1 VGVSGTY
8 YAENKYTCL
17 QTKALGPS
25 SANLTD
31 PSQLLNRLPAAV
43 PVSGFTV
50 KSTCNHSAVRVYG
63 LSSPLQI
70 RLPFKQETRQGSI
83 QCTKGRRRTVNV
95 TCPASPLQA
104 ASANTTITLSC
115 DGISKGQK
123 HYTCPPIPPACVFWN
138 ETGLSWDTQGCTLA
152 SVGTDHVICNCNR
165 ECKSSNG
172 SGMGILYLYEILA
185 G

>member
-1 VGVSGTY
+1 MGVSGTY

-123 HYTCPPIPPACVFWN
+123 HYQCPPIPPACVFWN

-152 SVGTDHVICNCNR
+152 SVGTDHVICECNR
-165 ECKSSNG
+165 EGKRVIVA
-172 SGMGILYLYEILA
+172 GMDLIF
-185 G
+185 